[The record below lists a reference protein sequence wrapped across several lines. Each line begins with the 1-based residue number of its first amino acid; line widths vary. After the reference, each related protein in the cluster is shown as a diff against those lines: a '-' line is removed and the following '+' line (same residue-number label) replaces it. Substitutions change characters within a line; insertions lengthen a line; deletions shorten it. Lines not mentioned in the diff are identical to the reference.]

1 MTTAI
6 VVGSGPNGL
15 AAAVT
20 LAQHGVGVTVLE
32 AADTIGGGMRTSENT
47 IPGLL
52 HDDCAAVVP
61 IALASPFFR
70 SLGLESHGLEWGW
83 PTVDLAHPID
93 GGRAGVMVRSI
104 EETERLLGVDGARW
118 RSVFGPL
125 AEGFDEL
132 IGDLLRPLVHLPQH
146 PLRLAGFGPAVMVP
160 ATVFGRMWRSAEA
173 KALFAG
179 NAAHGWYPLSRPT
192 SAVPAFMF
200 AAAGHRYGWPV
211 VIGGT
216 ARISDVLARVL
227 TGLGAKI
234 ETGRCVQSLSDL
246 PAADVVMLDLSPGA
260 VADIAGDAL
269 RSRVRRAYRRFR
281 FGPAAFKIASL
292 SRAVCRGRT
301 STAGRRAPCTCA
313 ESSTRWLPPKARP
326 TRGRCPSVHSLLWRN
341 SIWPTQAARS
351 ATFTPCMR
359 THMCRVG
366 TPATPPTRY

>member
-1 MTTAI
+1 
-6 VVGSGPNGL
+6 
-15 AAAVT
+15 
-20 LAQHGVGVTVLE
+20 
-32 AADTIGGGMRTSENT
+32 
-47 IPGLL
+47 
-52 HDDCAAVVP
+52 
-61 IALASPFFR
+61 
-70 SLGLESHGLEWGW
+70 
-83 PTVDLAHPID
+83 
-93 GGRAGVMVRSI
+93 
-104 EETERLLGVDGARW
+104 
-118 RSVFGPL
+118 
-125 AEGFDEL
+125 
-132 IGDLLRPLVHLPQH
+132 
-146 PLRLAGFGPAVMVP
+146 MVP

-216 ARISDVLARVL
+216 ARIQDVLERVL

-269 RSRVRRAYRRFR
+269 PSRVRRAYRRFR
-281 FGPAAFKIASL
+281 FGPAAFKIDLAVERGVPWTNEHC
-292 SRAVCRGRT
+292 RAAGTVHVCGELDEVVAAERAT
-301 STAGRRAPCTCA
+301 HAG
-313 ESSTRWLPPKARP
+313 
-326 TRGRCPSVHSLLWRN
+326 GRCPSVHSLLWRN
-341 SIWPTQAARS
+341 SIWRTRAARS

-359 THMCRVG
+359 THMCRAG